1 MSKVITDTRG
11 LTKAIQDKFGCSYP
25 SAQLLVDRFSNDVVI
40 AGDYDSIAIV
50 ILHIARDFAD
60 RGRDWGNSDSLLA
73 DSGIKFE
80 HILDRYRKTDWV
92 EAGFTYEAL
101 REAVLEFHTEEECE
115 QFVQRSL

>member
-1 MSKVITDTRG
+1 MTDNYIPAG
-11 LTKAIQDKFGCSYP
+11 NFI
-25 SAQLLVDRFSNDVVI
+25 DV
-40 AGDYDSIAIV
+40 ACT
-50 ILHIARDFAD
+50 ILHIARDYAD

-101 REAVLEFHTEEECE
+101 KEAVLEFHTEQECE